1 MKYRPELGKVRRM
14 LCERLDELIAEFL
27 EFEDIKEYRFERGM
41 FDAKSK
47 VLRDKVDEEW
57 TKLCSSIGITR
68 TAVRTENEI
77 AMDDPM
83 YTGSLLEMSEATALK
98 ILVLGVP

>member
-1 MKYRPELGKVRRM
+1 M
-14 LCERLDELIAEFL
+14 LYERLDKLA
-27 EFEDIKEYRFERGM
+27 KEIVPHNGSLWDLLGSLPSEVG
-41 FDAKSK
+41 
-47 VLRDKVDEEW
+47 KVDEEW

-77 AMDDPM
+77 AMDDPFPRAA
-83 YTGSLLEMSEATALK
+83 LLEMSEDTVQK